1 MKTTIYGGAGQL
13 HLFTNDDFKGCFFRD
28 PTPDETDYMS
38 HVASIWALLDREQR
52 ARLSYEAATGR
63 PGNGLGTVFKIVIA
77 RFHFGYRTWRQTL
90 TAVGNNCVLMEYL
103 GLERMMAEST
113 FSNLRKEVMRI
124 VDVGRIHAL
133 VVDSHVGEAG
143 IICTA
148 SGDSTIIKAYEK
160 PIEGKREKKQ
170 PGKKGRKKKGS
181 PEQIEHD
188 KHYPKPDTL
197 EWQRA
202 HSPAFCIQKLEK
214 RASRTA
220 KQNSKGNKEY
230 FIGYKAHM
238 ICDDNSVPLIFV
250 PTGACVHD
258 SRVIIPMM
266 KMLARRHPVLY
277 MLFDAGYDAKAIR
290 DEALALGMVPVID
303 SVRRGDGKPC
313 MDPAKKTRYK
323 DRTTIERANSVL
335 KANQLATPL
344 HSRGWKDAHFQI
356 PMSVLMLTLQ
366 RIADIRRQQQAA

>member
-1 MKTTIYGGAGQL
+1 
-13 HLFTNDDFKGCFFRD
+13 
-28 PTPDETDYMS
+28 MS

-103 GLERMMAEST
+103 GLDRMMAEST

-188 KHYPKPDTL
+188 KHSPKP
-197 EWQRA
+197 E
-202 HSPAFCIQKLEK
+202 
-214 RASRTA
+214 
-220 KQNSKGNKEY
+220 
-230 FIGYKAHM
+230 
-238 ICDDNSVPLIFV
+238 
-250 PTGACVHD
+250 
-258 SRVIIPMM
+258 
-266 KMLARRHPVLY
+266 
-277 MLFDAGYDAKAIR
+277 
-290 DEALALGMVPVID
+290 LALPENMEEVKQLSKHVQ
-303 SVRRGDGKPC
+303 
-313 MDPAKKTRYK
+313 K
-323 DRTTIERANSVL
+323 DYY
-335 KANQLATPL
+335 
-344 HSRGWKDAHFQI
+344 
-356 PMSVLMLTLQ
+356 
-366 RIADIRRQQQAA
+366 